1 MKCKFFAVL
10 AISTALF
17 SCDDQTEGI
26 GQSVAEKDKIEA
38 FSDSYPIDTRTDL
51 LNSVYSRSSIAYL
64 GKYTD
69 ELFGEFSA
77 EFLTQIN
84 CPEEFIFPE
93 TTFDFT
99 EVTLDLYYSEYFGD
113 SLATM
118 RVQIDTL
125 DTVIKDDGSDPKLYY
140 TNFDPSQYY
149 DESVPHLAI
158 KDYAAYDKSV
168 SDSLQSTSGYLP
180 RVSIDLGKN
189 FAQHLLTAYD
199 KDAKTHPNFADA
211 EAFINNVLKGFYVH
225 VTSGEGSVLYIE
237 DIYLNITAAYMAESS
252 SGEVDS
258 VAYTVVP
265 MAASKEVFMS
275 TNFQNKDLESL
286 KEDISDGT
294 YLKTPAGLY
303 TEVTLGALEDIY
315 REHKTDTLNAINI
328 TFPKYRDISNGQY
341 KMGTPSNLLL
351 VRKSEM
357 YSFFEEGQV
366 PDTQTSFLS
375 SYDSSSN
382 AYTFNS
388 LNRLVRTIFSEIGP
402 EIDKGEDAWNQW
414 KQDNPDWN
422 KVVLIPVTLE
432 TDSQGST
439 IGVENDLS
447 VNAAKLYGV
456 AEDAPESEKIQ
467 MEVIFTHPE
476 IK

>member
-10 AISTALF
+10 AIAAALF

-26 GQSVAEKDKIEA
+26 GQTVAEQDKIEA

-84 CPEEFIFPE
+84 CPEQFIFPE
-93 TTFDFT
+93 TTIDFT
-99 EVTLDLYYSEYFGD
+99 DVSLDLYYSDYFGD

-118 RVQIDTL
+118 RVQVDTL

-140 TNFDPSQYY
+140 TNFDPAQYY
-149 DESVPHLAI
+149 DESVPHLAV
-158 KDYAAYDKSV
+158 KDYSAYDKSV
-168 SDSLQSTSGYLP
+168 SDSLHSTSDYLP
-180 RVSIDLGKN
+180 RISIDLGDNLCK
-189 FAQHLLTAYD
+189 HLLACYD
-199 KDAKTHPNFADA
+199 KDSETHPNFKDA
-211 EAFINNVLKGFYVH
+211 ESFINNVLKGFYVH

-237 DIYLNITAAYMAESS
+237 DIYLNITAAYMVESS
-252 SGEVDS
+252 SGKVDS

-275 TNFQNKDLESL
+275 TNFKNKDLESI
-286 KEDISDGT
+286 KDNISDGT
-294 YLKTPAGLY
+294 FLKTPAGLY

-315 REHKTDTLNAINI
+315 REHKADTLNAINI
-328 TFPKYRDISNGQY
+328 TFPKYRDMFNSQY
-341 KMGTPSNLLL
+341 KMGTPQNLLL

-357 YSFFEEGQV
+357 YSFFEEGKV
-366 PDTQTSFLS
+366 PDTQTSFLAS
-375 SYDSSSN
+375 FDNSEN
-382 AYTFNS
+382 AYTFTN
-388 LNRLVRTIFSEIGP
+388 LNRLVRVIFNEIKPQMELGD
-402 EIDKGEDAWNQW
+402 EEWEQW
-414 KQDNPDWN
+414 KQNNPDWN

-432 TDSQGST
+432 TDSQGTT

-456 AEDAPESEKIQ
+456 DENASDDEKIH
-467 MEVIFTHPE
+467 MEIIFTHPE

>member
-286 KEDISDGT
+286 KEEISDGT
-294 YLKTPAGLY
+294 YLKTPADC
-303 TEVTLGALEDIY
+303 TL
-315 REHKTDTLNAINI
+315 K
-328 TFPKYRDISNGQY
+328 
-341 KMGTPSNLLL
+341 
-351 VRKSEM
+351 
-357 YSFFEEGQV
+357 
-366 PDTQTSFLS
+366 
-375 SYDSSSN
+375 
-382 AYTFNS
+382 
-388 LNRLVRTIFSEIGP
+388 
-402 EIDKGEDAWNQW
+402 
-414 KQDNPDWN
+414 
-422 KVVLIPVTLE
+422 
-432 TDSQGST
+432 
-439 IGVENDLS
+439 
-447 VNAAKLYGV
+447 
-456 AEDAPESEKIQ
+456 
-467 MEVIFTHPE
+467 
-476 IK
+476 